1 MKYSFHFPQST
12 NQGTVSPTHYNI
24 IYDFSG
30 WSLDRHQL
38 LAYKLCHLYY
48 NWAGAIRVPGWY
60 LSDMSASDFSLLFVV
75 VGKKRTK
82 DSVLYLFL
90 GLLSLHGN
98 GDFSILF
105 LSVSHFCSSLPIR
118 AQTGFHGE
126 SEPSQGTVGPA
137 RFQRQALVFVARSFS
152 SWTGSER

>member
-48 NWAGAIRVPGWY
+48 NWAGAIRVPGWC
-60 LSDMSASDFSLLFVV
+60 LSDASD
-75 VGKKRTK
+75 
-82 DSVLYLFL
+82 Y
-90 GLLSLHGN
+90 
-98 GDFSILF
+98 
-105 LSVSHFCSSLPIR
+105 SLPL
-118 AQTGFHGE
+118 TL
-126 SEPSQGTVGPA
+126 
-137 RFQRQALVFVARSFS
+137 ALFIFVRHKLLQLLANTRTNWL
-152 SWTGSER
+152 SW